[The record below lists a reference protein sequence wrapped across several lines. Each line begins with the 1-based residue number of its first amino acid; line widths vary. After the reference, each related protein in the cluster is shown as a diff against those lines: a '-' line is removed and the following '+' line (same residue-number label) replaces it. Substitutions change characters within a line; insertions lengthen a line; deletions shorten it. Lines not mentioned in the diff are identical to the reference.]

1 MDHPLSDIMEEIRLL
16 IDDKGF
22 SSDES
27 RIWELFALLHSEISE
42 AVDIYRKGG
51 SYEKVGYELTDSL
64 IRLLHLMSILGQDP
78 DRLYREVMESNRSRP
93 PRWNT
98 TRGG

>member
-1 MDHPLSDIMEEIRLL
+1 MEHPLSDMMEEIRKL

-27 RIWELFALLHSEISE
+27 RIWELFALLHTEVSE

-51 SYEKVGYELTDSL
+51 SYEQVGYELTDTL
-64 IRLLHLMSILGQDP
+64 IRLLHLMSVLGLDP
-78 DRLYREVMESNRSRP
+78 DRLYQDVMEANRSRP
-93 PRWNT
+93 TRWNT
-98 TRGG
+98 VRGG